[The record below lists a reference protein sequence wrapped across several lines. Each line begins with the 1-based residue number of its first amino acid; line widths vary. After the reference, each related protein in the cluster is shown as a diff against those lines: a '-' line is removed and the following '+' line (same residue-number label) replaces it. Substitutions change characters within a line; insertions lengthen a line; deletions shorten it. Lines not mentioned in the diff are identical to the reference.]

1 MSQCVNLQFLSE
13 KGLMGMG
20 QFGSQKVRSV
30 INGAIFNGS
39 ASNLVCAHY
48 YYVAPTWK
56 TKKCHMGH
64 IWTPFGVLTL
74 FGAQKF

>member
-1 MSQCVNLQFLSE
+1 MSKMSKCVNLQFLSE

-30 INGAIFNGS
+30 INGAIFNGL

-48 YYVAPTWK
+48 YYVAPPGK
-56 TKKCHMGH
+56 LKNA
-64 IWTPFGVLTL
+64 IWDIFGPLL
-74 FGAQKF
+74 GY